1 MQTLVIRP
9 AAALGAGATTSNILA
24 GQSVEYFGSKP
35 GILTLY
41 GNADAL
47 LFTHSLFRNDGQDVQ
62 LVVPPGSVLSL
73 ASNPGKIRTN
83 EDFIGQWAVPSQIR
97 LVHSVTN
104 GGAAAS
110 NFTFMYVIT

>member
-1 MQTLVIRP
+1 MQTLTVRP
-9 AAALGAGATTSNILA
+9 AVATAAGATNNNVLA
-24 GQSVEYFGSKP
+24 GQSAEYFGSKA

-47 LFTHSLFRNDGQDVQ
+47 LWTHALFTNDGQLVQ

-73 ASNPGKIRTN
+73 ASTIGKIRAN
-83 EDFIGQWAVPSQIR
+83 EDFIGQWAIPSQVR

-104 GGAAAS
+104 GGVAAS
-110 NFTFMYVIT
+110 NFIMMYVVT

>member
-1 MQTLVIRP
+1 MQTLLVRP
-9 AAALGAGATTSNILA
+9 TSTLAAAATSANILA
-24 GQSVEYFGSKP
+24 GLSVEYFGGKAA
-35 GILTLY
+35 ILTLY

-47 LFTHSLFRNDGQDVQ
+47 LFTHSFFMNDGQNVV
-62 LVVPPGSVLSL
+62 LLVPPGTPVSIAGTV
-73 ASNPGKIRTN
+73 GKVKTN

-104 GGAAAS
+104 GGAGAS

>member
-1 MQTLVIRP
+1 MQTLTIRP
-9 AAALGAGATTSNILA
+9 STALAPGATNSNILA

-35 GILTLY
+35 GVLTLY
-41 GNADAL
+41 GNGDAL

-62 LVVPPGSVLSL
+62 LVIPPGSVLSL
-73 ASNPGKIRTN
+73 ASTVGKIRTN
-83 EDFIGQWAVPSQIR
+83 EDFLGQWAIPSQIR

-104 GGAAAS
+104 GGAGAS

>member
-1 MQTLVIRP
+1 MQTLTIRP
-9 AAALGAGATTSNILA
+9 SATTAAGATNANILA
-24 GQSVEYFGSKP
+24 GQSVEYFGGKA

-47 LFTHSLFRNDGQDVQ
+47 LFTHSLFTNDGQDVK

-73 ASNPGKIRTN
+73 AGTVGKIKTN
-83 EDFIGQWAVPSQIR
+83 EDFIGQWAIPSQVR

-104 GGAAAS
+104 GGAGAS
-110 NFTFMYVIT
+110 NFIFTYVIT